1 LGGVCRE
8 IRKRASITGNLSLL
22 VATVSIGRL
31 RLYTRRNYYSVL
43 PRVVYFPKIKEALV
57 WVAQCKEG

>member
-1 LGGVCRE
+1 MKYVAKYRNVLQSPA
-8 IRKRASITGNLSLL
+8 INLYWWQQCL
-22 VATVSIGRL
+22 GRL

-57 WVAQCKEG
+57 WIAQCKEGQ